1 MSEETMGHGKGLTK
15 DHPHVNLALMSQP
28 SLLFELRRGGEK
40 IAEGRIRLWVDG
52 VLLEHAG
59 PEEEGALTV
68 LAAGDGRALLLK
80 AAVNAEDG
88 NAWTFRFSLINAG
101 PAPLTLTRLRWEVW
115 LPASAWTGPLWTMQG
130 AAVSWG
136 QDFAFP
142 LTEGFERDNYL
153 GHLQDAEGGGVPVTY
168 CWNREHGLAI
178 MHLETT
184 PLEWY
189 MPVARD
195 ARGVVMAFE
204 RRVPLPLGPGE
215 TWESPSFALSWH
227 RGGDFFAPL
236 VRYREWLDQ
245 RGLQPARPVRASYD
259 PAWCSWGYEFNVRPQ
274 DVLDVLQVARELGIR
289 WFTLDDRWFDAYGDW
304 NPRPDTFPNGTED
317 LRRMNEAIH
326 AVGGLSQIWWYP
338 LCAED
343 GHGAWESQTHGLSR
357 LLREHPDWVVR
368 DREGRVAR
376 NNRHLAM
383 LCPALPE
390 VQEYTLDL
398 VRRFIADWG
407 FDGLKLDNIY
417 TMPAC
422 YNPAHRHARPE
433 ESIEAFAKLYR
444 RIFELVRELRPDG
457 VVQICPCGTPIT
469 FSLLPATDQTVTAD
483 PTSSAQVRQRIKFY
497 KALTGPRAAVFAD
510 HVELSDGGTD
520 FASAI
525 GTGGVPGTKF
535 TWKIPPERKASLK
548 EDWELT
554 PEKQE
559 HWRFW
564 LSLYERYR
572 LAEGEY
578 LNLYDLAFDV
588 PEGHVIRK
596 DGRLYYAFF
605 APAFEGE
612 VELRGLEAR
621 PYRLR
626 NYETDQDMGEVRGPL
641 ACLTVRFEHHLLLEA
656 DPV

>member
-1 MSEETMGHGKGLTK
+1 MGHEKERAK
-15 DHPHVNLALMSQP
+15 DHPLV
-28 SLLFELRRGGEK
+28 SLIRLSGPPPRLFELRRRQEQ
-40 IAEGRIRLWVDG
+40 IAEVRIRLWVDG
-52 VLLEHAG
+52 VLLEQAG
-59 PEEEGALTV
+59 PEEETLTV
-68 LAAGDGRALLLK
+68 LAVGDGRFLFLK
-80 AAVNAEDG
+80 ADATPEDR
-88 NAWTFRFSLINAG
+88 NAWSFRFSLTNAG
-101 PAPLTLTRLRWEVW
+101 RAPLTLTRLRWEVH
-115 LPASAWTGPLWTMQG
+115 LPASAWTGPLWTMLG
-130 AAVSWG
+130 AAVGWG

-142 LTEGFERDNYL
+142 LREGFERDNYL
-153 GHLQDAEGGGVPVTY
+153 GHLQDAEGGGVPVAY

-195 ARGVVMAFE
+195 TRGVVMAFE
-204 RRVPLPLGPGE
+204 RRTPLSLGSGE
-215 TWESPSFALSWH
+215 SWESPVFALSWH
-227 RGGDFFAPL
+227 PGGDFFAPL
-236 VRYREWLDQ
+236 ARYGEWMAQ
-245 RGLQPARPVRASYD
+245 RGLRPAPPVRASYD

-274 DVLDVLQVARELGIR
+274 DVLDVLRVARDLGIR

-304 NPRPDTFPNGTED
+304 NPRPDTFPNGAED
-317 LRRMNEAIH
+317 MRRMNEAIH
-326 AVGGLSQIWWYP
+326 AAGGLSQIWWYP

-343 GHGAWESQTHGLSR
+343 GHGAWESHTYGLSR
-357 LLREHPDWVVR
+357 ILQEHPDWVVL

-383 LCPALPE
+383 LCPALPA
-390 VQEYTLDL
+390 VQEYTLGL
-398 VRRFIADWG
+398 VRRFIEDWG

-422 YNPAHRHARPE
+422 YNPAHRHACPE
-433 ESIEAFAKLYR
+433 ESIEAFAELYR
-444 RIFELVRELRPDG
+444 RIFDLTRQLRPEG
-457 VVQICPCGTPIT
+457 VIQICPCGTPIT
-469 FSLLPATDQTVTAD
+469 FSLLPATNQMVTAD

-497 KALTGPRAAVFAD
+497 KALAGPRAAVFAD

-535 TWKIPPERKASLK
+535 TWNVPPERKAGLK

-554 PEKQE
+554 PEKLE

-578 LNLYDLAFDV
+578 LNLYDLAFDI

-596 DGRLYYAFF
+596 NGRLYYAFF

-626 NYETDQDMGEVRGPL
+626 NYETDQDIGEISGPL
-641 ACLTVRFEHHLLLEA
+641 ARLAVRFEHHLLLEA
-656 DPV
+656 SPV